1 MVKCV
6 LLGATRGCGLETLLN
21 LVDMGHSCYVL
32 ARNEAAFSKT
42 LAARSAKTDLITVVQ
57 GDAFS
62 EQDVGRLFSTAGD
75 GVGFALFSLGGRP
88 SFKNPLS
95 PKLEPPQICSRTINV
110 FLPVFTRLYPDPSN
124 QPRLVVIS
132 SSGIGPKGH
141 KELPFAMK
149 PMYSWLLKEPHA
161 DKEDMERLVNSYA
174 GIQHVDFNPT
184 PGEVKLGNV
193 VIVRPSLLVDG
204 PVKGKVRA
212 GESLEGAWTVQRS
225 DVGRFIA
232 VECGPGVDTWR
243 NKGIVVSN

>member
-1 MVKCV
+1 
-6 LLGATRGCGLETLLN
+6 
-21 LVDMGHSCYVL
+21 
-32 ARNEAAFSKT
+32 
-42 LAARSAKTDLITVVQ
+42 
-57 GDAFS
+57 
-62 EQDVGRLFSTAGD
+62 
-75 GVGFALFSLGGRP
+75 
-88 SFKNPLS
+88 
-95 PKLEPPQICSRTINV
+95 
-110 FLPVFTRLYPDPSN
+110 
-124 QPRLVVIS
+124 
-132 SSGIGPKGH
+132 
-141 KELPFAMK
+141 MK